1 MQEFLAFI
9 DKVRAQ
15 TRASSHSALAM
26 CPVVFPIPSRQ
37 ARLSTELTPLTN
49 YTRPLSP
56 SLQCVQNNL
65 HIQPG
70 KKRTA
75 KKRSSRSTRR
85 GKWKELGE
93 SGTRAPINY
102 LPFVHLS
109 HSLSFLVMGH
119 MSIFCICAANW
130 PILWHLF
137 IALRAGKSRRGS
149 SRGRHISFALIRIML
164 GQITRT
170 VRQGGGSEVTL

>member
-49 YTRPLSP
+49 STRPLSP

-75 KKRSSRSTRR
+75 KKRSSRSTRSS
-85 GKWKELGE
+85 GQGE
-93 SGTRAPINY
+93 VEGAGWVGHTRTYQLPSLRPTLPLPPLPRYGAYVHFLHLRCQLANFMAPFY
-102 LPFVHLS
+102 S
-109 HSLSFLVMGH
+109 AG
-119 MSIFCICAANW
+119 
-130 PILWHLF
+130 
-137 IALRAGKSRRGS
+137 RAGTGV
-149 SRGRHISFALIRIML
+149 L
-164 GQITRT
+164 GAGTYH
-170 VRQGGGSEVTL
+170 LP

>member
-15 TRASSHSALAM
+15 TRESSHSALAM

-49 YTRPLSP
+49 STRPLSP

-75 KKRSSRSTRR
+75 KKKGALEVLEAVGR

-102 LPFVHLS
+102 LPFVQLS
-109 HSLSFLVMGH
+109 HFLPSLVMGH

-130 PILWHLF
+130 PILWQLF
-137 IALRAGKSRRGS
+137 IALRAGSGVA
-149 SRGRHISFALIRIML
+149 GAGTYHLP
-164 GQITRT
+164 
-170 VRQGGGSEVTL
+170 

>member
-26 CPVVFPIPSRQ
+26 CTVVFPIPSRQ

-49 YTRPLSP
+49 SPAPLP
-56 SLQCVQNNL
+56 SQQCVQNNL

-75 KKRSSRSTRR
+75 KKKGAREVLEAVGRR
-85 GKWKELGE
+85 KWKEPGE

-102 LPFVHLS
+102 LPFVQLS
-109 HSLSFLVMGH
+109 HSLPSLVMGH

-137 IALRAGKSRRGS
+137 IALRAGR
-149 SRGRHISFALIRIML
+149 A
-164 GQITRT
+164 
-170 VRQGGGSEVTL
+170 GGAVVGAATYHLP